1 MSHLAKKCE
10 ESYIPKVEVNKLCVL
25 NSEIKNA
32 NICNLNVDF
41 INGESTNPVDNP
53 VCTNN
58 FNTSS
63 SPFTQIQNGPTGPI
77 KPTNPGTFDQEVW
90 DSMWEEVLC
99 QTNATQ
105 ERLQCG
111 RYQLDLINDFYG
123 CKVCP
128 PSFLEGCLTTC
139 EPGNPI
145 LKGTFSG
152 AGKILTVIET
162 DGVLEE
168 GFAVINSLDKT
179 YLGLLGLQLSGLTG
193 GTGVYQFAPVL
204 PVPIGVVNM
213 EALGEICACP
223 TGTGSCPGVPLN
235 VWGLKAFPPTT
246 VVPCNPGATG
256 ATGGTVTQILTNVG
270 FKLNVKNLTLNLATR
285 SIYVMVLFGYK
296 DENNI
301 VQKNI
306 YYLGSQQFG
315 PTIDT
320 LIGERFGAVNPL
332 PTGFLRYMAQLMP
345 NPNAS
350 SVVQMVVLAEDGL
363 EIVEASKV
371 NRDLPTCV
379 SSSSLNK
386 GLTKNLS
393 REVKLR
399 QDITFDETDTWD
411 TSVVDNPAAPVDTT
425 PTNMWAAV
433 GAGAG
438 LQQALGF
445 SLEQAEVNKQAA
457 EQQVQ
462 AYLLAEANQ
471 TL

>member
-1 MSHLAKKCE
+1 MPRSDKNSENCK
-10 ESYIPKVEVNKLCVL
+10 IPKVEVNKLCVL

-41 INGESTNPVDNP
+41 INGESTKPVDNP

-99 QTNATQ
+99 QAYGIGGIQ

-179 YLGLLGLQLSGLTG
+179 YLGLLGLQLSGPTG

-223 TGTGSCPGVPLN
+223 GATGSCPGVPLN
-235 VWGLKAFPPTT
+235 VWGLKAYPPTKK
-246 VVPCNPGATG
+246 VPCNPGATG
-256 ATGGTVTQILTNVG
+256 ATGGTVTQILTNIS

-285 SIYVMVLFGYK
+285 SVYVMILFGYK
-296 DENNI
+296 DENDV
-301 VQKNI
+301 VQKRI
-306 YYLGSQQFG
+306 FYIGAQQFG
-315 PTIDT
+315 ATIDT
-320 LIGERFGAVNPL
+320 LIGERFGQNIPL
-332 PTGFLRYMAQLMP
+332 PTGFLRYMAQVMP
-345 NPNAS
+345 NPDAS
-350 SVVQMVVLAEDGL
+350 SVVEMIVLAEDGL

-371 NRDLPTCV
+371 NRDLPTCT
-379 SSSSLNK
+379 SSSSVSRS
-386 GLTKNLS
+386 LS
-393 REVKLR
+393 KRIKLR
-399 QDITFDETDTWD
+399 QDIDFEGDAGEQA
-411 TSVVDNPAAPVDTT
+411 VVDNPAAPVDPFDLGVHGTSF
-425 PTNMWAAV
+425 NV
-433 GAGAG
+433 
-438 LQQALGF
+438 QALGGGNPADV
-445 SLEQAEVNKQAA
+445 EARKQAA
-457 EQQVQ
+457 ESSVQ
-462 AYLLAEANQ
+462 AYLLAEYWANRATGGQ
-471 TL
+471 